1 MKFVEQHGDR
11 GALHLMLVERLDGG
25 EARGG
30 AGPRAGGGTA
40 HSFNSGWSPER
51 RIDTE
56 RACAGSPSAVARAI
70 AAGPIRASEVGRS
83 EEHTSELQSLMRNS
97 YAVFCLKKK

>member
-70 AAGPIRASEVGRS
+70 AAGPIRASEVGSSARKLVRFMKS
-83 EEHTSELQSLMRNS
+83 RTDRKSTRLNS
-97 YAVFCLKKK
+97 SH